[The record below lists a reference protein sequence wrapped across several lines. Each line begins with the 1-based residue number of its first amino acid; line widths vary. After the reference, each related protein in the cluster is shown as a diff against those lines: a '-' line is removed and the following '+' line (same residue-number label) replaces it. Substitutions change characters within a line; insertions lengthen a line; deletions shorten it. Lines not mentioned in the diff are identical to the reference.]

1 MVRTTGSTS
10 DFDKS
15 IIASV
20 TGGSGMV
27 GRRIVR
33 RLVAEGHEVRV
44 LSRDEAGAGGGVKYF
59 RGGLQD
65 EEVLRRFVS
74 GAHMVFHCASELN
87 IEPRMWEVNVRGTE
101 RLLRLVGQGSSRYF
115 CYLSSAGVVGRT
127 KVEWVDEE
135 TPCAPQNAYE
145 KSKWAAEQLVA
156 RGIDGCSVVI
166 LRPTNI
172 IDESRPGAL
181 IHPLR
186 GSVADVLKV
195 FLKGGECAH
204 IVHADDVAAAALH
217 FAGRQF
223 GQPRCFFVSCDE
235 DPANTFAGLWS
246 LYKALESGGTGDN
259 VRLMAHLPLL
269 VPYVLRQL
277 WRGASNRGDVRYSSK
292 KLLSEGFKYPIG
304 VKEAV
309 RRLVSRDAD
318 E

>member
-1 MVRTTGSTS
+1 MGSTA
-10 DFDKS
+10 DFDKG

-27 GRRIVR
+27 GRRIAR

-44 LSRDEAGAGGGVKYF
+44 LSRGEAGADGGVKYF

-87 IEPRMWEVNVRGTE
+87 IESRMWEVNVRGTE

-127 KVEWVDEE
+127 KAKWVDEE
-135 TPCAPQNAYE
+135 TPCSPQNTYE

-172 IDESRPGAL
+172 IDENQSGAL
-181 IHPLR
+181 IHPMR
-186 GSVADVLKV
+186 GSWADVLKV

-217 FAGRQF
+217 FAAARQF
-223 GQPRCFFVSCDE
+223 DQPRCFFVSRDD
-235 DPANTFAGLWS
+235 DPVNTFAGLWS

-259 VRLMAHLPLL
+259 VRPMAHLPLQI
-269 VPYVLRQL
+269 PYVLRQL
-277 WRGASNRGDVRYSSK
+277 WRGAGNRGDVRYSSK
-292 KLLSEGFKYPIG
+292 KLLSEGFTYPIG